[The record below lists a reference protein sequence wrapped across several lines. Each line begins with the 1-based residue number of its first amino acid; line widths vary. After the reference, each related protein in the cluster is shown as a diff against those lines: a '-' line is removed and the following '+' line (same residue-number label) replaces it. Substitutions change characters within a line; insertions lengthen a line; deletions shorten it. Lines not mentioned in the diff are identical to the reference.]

1 MIKATTYHSDWQHNR
16 INFILSKYPKEFF
29 NGKRI
34 LELGAHNGYIGAY
47 FSTLGADVHCIE
59 GRPENVEKIIETTGT
74 DNIIFVVNDQIDYEA
89 YTP

>member
-1 MIKATTYHSDWQHNR
+1 MIKNTGYHTDWQNNR

-47 FSTLGADVHCIE
+47 FSTLGSVVHCVE
-59 GRPENVEKIIETTGT
+59 GRIEYYMRNYKNPSEVFIDMDINYNKI
-74 DNIIFVVNDQIDYEA
+74 
-89 YTP
+89 